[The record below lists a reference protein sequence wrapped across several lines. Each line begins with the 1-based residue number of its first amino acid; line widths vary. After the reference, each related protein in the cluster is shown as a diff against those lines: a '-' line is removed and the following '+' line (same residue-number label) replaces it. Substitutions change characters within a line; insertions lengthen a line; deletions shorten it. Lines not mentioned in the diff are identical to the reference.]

1 MLKIVVFDCG
11 YGGEFF
17 ADKLKEDLPIIEII
31 RVIDWRNADK
41 YLKSPKLARKYAT
54 EALRPYLGRVD
65 LIVLANHLLGITS
78 LKYFRRKYKN
88 QKFLGFSLKQP
99 DSFIKHDVLIL
110 TTQAV
115 TKTKS
120 YYNYLFQLK
129 RTIKTLSLDS
139 WPLKIDDGEL
149 TREEIRTTILSP
161 LLKEDFRPKEIVLA
175 CSQFNDIKP
184 DLKAIFGQTIKIYD
198 CYEDTIR
205 AICRTLKIRGGT
217 GKKSKL

>member
-41 YLKSPKLARKYAT
+41 YLKNPKLARKYAT

-110 TTQAV
+110 TTQAI

-120 YYNYLFQLK
+120 YYNYLFQIK
-129 RTIKTLSLDS
+129 RKTKTLSLDS

-161 LLKEDFRPKEIVLA
+161 LLKEDFCPKEIVLA

-205 AICRTLKIRGGT
+205 AICKTLKIRGGT